1 MKHLGNLPN
10 RELALV
16 RIAKIKKNIPD
27 LGKVAELE
35 LSFTLVEM

>member
-1 MKHLGNLPN
+1 MKQLGNLPY
-10 RELALV
+10 RELVLV

-27 LGKVAELE
+27 FGKVEELE